1 MEKELEINLSGLED
15 KTREEPETEAL
26 SMDPEIKSRLSMEEL
41 LGALESVLFVTGEP
55 LHKPEIARVF
65 ELNPLELNVLLASLE
80 GELEKNRRGIRLFTT
95 DDTVQLVSAPEY
107 NEWLV
112 RLLAPPKE
120 KNLSDS
126 MMETLSVIAYRQPVT
141 RADIEAVRG
150 VRCEYAVSQLLK
162 QGFIKELGRK
172 EAVSRPMLFGTTD
185 AFLRRFGLHSL
196 EELPP
201 MPEIETDEEQ

>member
-1 MEKELEINLSGLED
+1 METTNENALPAGAADLE
-15 KTREEPETEAL
+15 REEL
-26 SMDPEIKSRLSMEEL
+26 M
-41 LGALESVLFVTGEP
+41 GALESVLFIAGEP
-55 LHKPEIARVF
+55 LPKAELTRVF
-65 ELNPLELNVLLASLE
+65 QMNALELNVLL
-80 GELEKNRRGIRLFTT
+80 GELESELASAKRGIRLFTT

-107 NEWLV
+107 NDLLV
-112 RLLAPPKE
+112 RLLAPPQE

-162 QGFIKELGRK
+162 QGFIRELGRK
-172 EAVSRPMLFGTTD
+172 DAVGRPMLFGTTD

-201 MPEIETDEEQ
+201 MPEIETDEDPMEV